1 MKLKNSG
8 ARLMKQGKENK
19 TITKILRLTPSEWDK
34 IATKMN
40 DLGGITFSRYA
51 INSMLS
57 RPLTKTPITKELILE
72 LSRQGNN
79 LNQIAY
85 KLNKGESLDR
95 VALPLINQS
104 LERLNALYELLND
117 MQHQER

>member
-8 ARLMKQGKENK
+8 ARLMKQSKENK

-104 LERLNALYELLND
+104 LERLNALYELLSD
-117 MQHQER
+117 M

>member
-34 IATKMN
+34 ITTKMN

-104 LERLNALYELLND
+104 LERLNALYELLSD
-117 MQHQER
+117 IQPQER